1 MSSRTHRFDL
11 IFSWCP
17 FSKYL
22 RISLFKN
29 QMACEIFE
37 QFDCSNVL
45 QIIWILN
52 YLFILLSEQNT
63 ADVYLQQMTAKGCLT
78 PVLCFFPSFVDC
90 RIINLSVLCLPL
102 IFFYRICFSPLIFIF
117 LSTSTSQ
124 LSPVL
129 HVLSHSA
136 HFVPAFI
143 YPVVL
148 CCALLCPALFCC
160 VKFPSVLSCS
170 ALPLQKVC
178 MQYHIFQ

>member
-1 MSSRTHRFDL
+1 MSSRTHRSDL

-22 RISLFKN
+22 RISLFKY
-29 QMACEIFE
+29 QMPCEICE

-45 QIIWILN
+45 QIIWILH

-63 ADVYLQQMTAKGCLT
+63 ADVYLQQMSAKGCLAS
-78 PVLCFFPSFVDC
+78 VLCCFPSFVDC
-90 RIINLSVLCLPL
+90 HIINLSVLCLHL

-117 LSTSTSQ
+117 LSTPTSQ

-129 HVLSHSA
+129 HVMSRSV
-136 HFVPAFI
+136 HFLPALF

-170 ALPLQKVC
+170 ALPLQMVF

>member
-1 MSSRTHRFDL
+1 
-11 IFSWCP
+11 
-17 FSKYL
+17 
-22 RISLFKN
+22 
-29 QMACEIFE
+29 MACEIFE

-136 HFVPAFI
+136 HFLPALI

-148 CCALLCPALFCC
+148 CYFVLLCS
-160 VKFPSVLSCS
+160 VVLSS
-170 ALPLQKVC
+170 LLFFPPLLYPYKKFACNITYFNNFLCWRKERLSQLKIGRC
-178 MQYHIFQ
+178 RHNTSLYSF